1 MFRGAALQA
10 TMENVRMQGIHSL
23 RVVLKGDSAEVFQR
37 EAEGRAS
44 VRQQSVADQMM
55 ATAAARHLPHV
66 IAAKDQRDA
75 LINRL
80 IEEFTT
86 HPEYGSFADAHTARS
101 VGIQQFKR
109 LGQVFY
115 FLSPF
120 YSRIRTTHSLPTEFD
135 FVNGFVTRSASSHK
149 TKNIKLKQEDLLVQ
163 IKRVEHVLDAGCIK
177 SKGFKFSV
185 QITKLKDQLTKCH
198 TRMLKQNQLVQNRQ
212 CQTSQPAARYDRATF
227 ALPRRSSS
235 SAHLKYGDGIQA
247 AVQGINGAL
256 AAAGSL
262 LIVCDA

>member
-10 TMENVRMQGIHSL
+10 TMADVRMQGIHSL
-23 RVVLKGDSAEVFQR
+23 RVVLPGDSAEVFQR

-55 ATAAARHLPHV
+55 ATAAARHLPQV

-75 LINRL
+75 MLNRL

-86 HPEYGSFADAHTARS
+86 HPEYGSFADAHTAQS

-109 LGQVFY
+109 LAQVLY

-149 TKNIKLKQEDLLVQ
+149 AKTIKLKQEDLLGQ
-163 IKRVEHVLDAGCIK
+163 IKRLEHVLDAGCIK
-177 SKGFKFSV
+177 SQGFKFSV
-185 QITKLKDQLTKCH
+185 QIKKLKDQLEKYH
-198 TRMLKQNQLVQNRQ
+198 TRMLKQNKLVQNRQ
-212 CQTSQPAARYDRATF
+212 GQTSQPAARYDRATF

-235 SAHLKYGDGIQA
+235 SAHLKYGDGIQT

-256 AAAGSL
+256 AAAGN
-262 LIVCDA
+262 LIIACDA